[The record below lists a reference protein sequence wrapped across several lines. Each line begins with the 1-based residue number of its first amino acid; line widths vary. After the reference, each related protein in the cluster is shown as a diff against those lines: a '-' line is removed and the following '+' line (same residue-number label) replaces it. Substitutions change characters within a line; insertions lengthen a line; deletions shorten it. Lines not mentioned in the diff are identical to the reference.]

1 MFLSC
6 LCTITT
12 FFFPAT
18 PIYVPGEGRAARPG
32 RRAGTT
38 SKKMGTGPERWA
50 MRGEVGGKRVWGM
63 SVVLGWSQREGTLR
77 TWPHFLAPPPTLSL
91 LIFASFLFRVPVE
104 REGNQVP
111 QGSRALRYG
120 EDGWP
125 GTPCKPSGSGSPSP
139 SQYIPVEFA
148 LQPESNSFYPRVM
161 WARMEPLGSLEK
173 R

>member
-1 MFLSC
+1 MG
-6 LCTITT
+6 
-12 FFFPAT
+12 
-18 PIYVPGEGRAARPG
+18 YEGRGGWEESLGHVSGPWVVAEGRDPKDLASLPG
-32 RRAGTT
+32 
-38 SKKMGTGPERWA
+38 
-50 MRGEVGGKRVWGM
+50 
-63 SVVLGWSQREGTLR
+63 
-77 TWPHFLAPPPTLSL
+77 PPTLSL

-139 SQYIPVEFA
+139 SQYIPVEFV

>member
-1 MFLSC
+1 MSECETDIFQVSDCVFVCVCPVFAPSPPSSLPSPQFMFQGK
-6 LCTITT
+6 
-12 FFFPAT
+12 AGQ
-18 PIYVPGEGRAARPG
+18 PGLEGEL
-32 RRAGTT
+32 GTT

-50 MRGEVGGKRVWGM
+50 MRGRGGWEGAWGM

-77 TWPHFLAPPPTLSL
+77 TWPHFLGPPTLSL

-125 GTPCKPSGSGSPSP
+125 GTPCKPLVQAHQVPP
-139 SQYIPVEFA
+139 
-148 LQPESNSFYPRVM
+148 NT
-161 WARMEPLGSLEK
+161 SLLSLFCSLSLIHSHL
-173 R
+173 

>member
-77 TWPHFLAPPPTLSL
+77 TWPHFLGPPPSNLCFFSL
-91 LIFASFLFRVPVE
+91 QGARGERGQPGATGQPGPKVWRGRVARHPMQAFWFRLTKSLPI
-104 REGNQVP
+104 
-111 QGSRALRYG
+111 Y
-120 EDGWP
+120 
-125 GTPCKPSGSGSPSP
+125 PC
-139 SQYIPVEFA
+139 
-148 LQPESNSFYPRVM
+148 
-161 WARMEPLGSLEK
+161 
-173 R
+173 